1 MFTMLKQDFARLSV
15 FQGLSETQL
24 ELLDSMFERVYYEPD
39 ELIFEQGQPARYLYI
54 LVSGEVVIRYKPY
67 DGPALVVS
75 HIQPGGVFGWSTV
88 LSRRVYT
95 SGAVALQECN
105 AFRISE
111 VRLHDLCIQQPET
124 GSVLMEHLASAIA
137 ERRITHSPILNML
150 SSRMENED
158 CKRRI
163 TDDD

>member
-1 MFTMLKQDFARLSV
+1 MLKQDFSRLEV
-15 FQGLSETQL
+15 FQGLSEAQL
-24 ELLDSMFERVYYEPD
+24 ELLDSMFERVHFDPD
-39 ELIFEQGQPARYLYI
+39 ELIFDQGQPARYLYI

-75 HIQPGGVFGWSTV
+75 RIPEGGVFGWSTI

-95 SGAVALQECN
+95 SGAVAVQEST

-124 GSVLMEHLASAIA
+124 GAILMEHLANAIA
-137 ERRITHSPILNML
+137 ERRITRSPILDLL
-150 SSRMENED
+150 SSRVDNED
-158 CKRRI
+158 CSRRKQEN
-163 TDDD
+163 D